1 MKTTIKKM
9 NKHAINIALAIA
21 LVGSVNSQMVYAE
34 GFTEALTSGKGGV
47 NLNLRYESVD
57 QDNALADASALT
69 LRTLLALS
77 LYTSPSPRD
86 RTRSRMPSSA

>member
-21 LVGSVNSQMVYAE
+21 LVGSVTSQIAYAE
-34 GFTEALTSGKGGV
+34 GFTEALTSGNGSV

-57 QDNALADASALT
+57 QANALEDARGLT
-69 LRTLLALS
+69 LRTL
-77 LYTSPSPRD
+77 
-86 RTRSRMPSSA
+86 